1 MPIFNKPKTN
11 SQSGSILSAIVGIVL
26 FGSIWGLLD
35 AVSTGA
41 LFLHIAPFL
50 KSHHVCVCALTSA
63 TFGGFIMAL
72 ALRIYRRPAML
83 IGIGAVAALFKLLNF
98 AILPLPI
105 VNGQVVYQPVVNPAL
120 AAFVVSLV
128 FALIGGLLLNKL
140 EASITI
146 RVGAGALAGFL
157 GAVAYVYAAFYLTS
171 THPLI
176 VNTPLQYIIPL
187 HGPASAVLGAIF
199 FPLGY
204 SAAIRVQPR
213 IASLLAR
220 KLAFRY
226 GVSAG
231 IVAFCV
237 GISALSLAAF

>member
-1 MPIFNKPKTN
+1 
-11 SQSGSILSAIVGIVL
+11 
-26 FGSIWGLLD
+26 
-35 AVSTGA
+35 
-41 LFLHIAPFL
+41 
-50 KSHHVCVCALTSA
+50 
-63 TFGGFIMAL
+63 
-72 ALRIYRRPAML
+72 ML

-128 FALIGGLLLNKL
+128 FALIGGLLLNRL

-157 GAVAYVYAAFYLTS
+157 GVVAYVYAAFYLTH
-171 THPLI
+171 THPLM

-187 HGPASAVLGAIF
+187 HGPAGAVLGAIF

-213 IASLLAR
+213 ITSLLAR
-220 KLAFRY
+220 RPVFRY

-231 IVAFCV
+231 IVVFCV
-237 GISALSLAAF
+237 GISALALATF